1 LRHVLKA
8 RVFAMVMDMS
18 RYDAGIQET
27 INLFDEIIAY
37 LKEKFLQEVMD
48 YDFAFQQE
56 GDLIS
61 FVVYGE

>member
-1 LRHVLKA
+1 
-8 RVFAMVMDMS
+8 MVMDMS